1 MKIRIEAEGRCFT
14 IPLPIGI
21 IMNGFTARIAGNCI
35 KKYVSDPEV
44 SITGEQL
51 TILMRAMKQDKKNFP
66 GLALVDVLTADRQRV
81 LITF

>member
-1 MKIRIEAEGRCFT
+1 MKIKIDAGGHRFNIS
-14 IPLPIGI
+14 LPIGI
-21 IMNGFTARIAGNCI
+21 IMNRFTARIAGNCI

-51 TILMRAMKQDKKNFP
+51 TILMRAMKQAKKNFP